1 MKYHVL
7 LSRLVEQQCEVEVD
21 APDQEAAGDKALELD
36 NVVELIWILNRDAEP
51 HTLTVENI
59 SCVSARPKVKSLRLP
74 QED

>member
-36 NVVELIWILNRDAEP
+36 NVVELAEIP
-51 HTLTVENI
+51 VIFHFQL
-59 SCVSARPKVKSLRLP
+59 LRGRIGSHCGA
-74 QED
+74 